1 MNSNFP
7 VLSFHCSNWD
17 LTFSSI
23 SLSLK
28 TKHFQHPPLCT
39 IPLPLCLHKHTIN
52 KTEPVV
58 HTLLFCLSASYKL
71 PLLLQKVLPHQQ
83 PYVLLHHSPPFCTM
97 EARTVERKRSLVER
111 VRKSVE
117 EEVENEVE
125 EEDESGASLTEDEKK
140 RGLSSNSGGGRRG
153 STGGGGGVSPP
164 SCQAERCGAD
174 LTDAKRYHR
183 RHKVCELHSKAPA
196 VVVAGLRQRFCQQ
209 CSRFV
214 QSTLIHLHHF
224 LLGQNLYCLY
234 HFTIHG
240 SLDPAFLL
248 S

>member
-1 MNSNFP
+1 
-7 VLSFHCSNWD
+7 
-17 LTFSSI
+17 
-23 SLSLK
+23 
-28 TKHFQHPPLCT
+28 
-39 IPLPLCLHKHTIN
+39 
-52 KTEPVV
+52 
-58 HTLLFCLSASYKL
+58 
-71 PLLLQKVLPHQQ
+71 
-83 PYVLLHHSPPFCTM
+83 M